1 MLLAAFIAVIWG
13 VNFVVSAI
21 FVDHMPPMLFAAVR
35 FTLVIFPA
43 VLFVPRPGIGW
54 RKTVGVGFFIGV
66 MQFSLMFIAMHLGM
80 SGGLASLLIQLQTLF
95 TVLLA
100 AVFLAERPTPRQI
113 VGIAL
118 GLVGLAIVGLGRG
131 GSAMLPFLLMIAA
144 AFFWGCG
151 NCVMRSARA
160 KSGLSLTVWSSLVAP
175 IPLFLG
181 SLVVDGPDAIGDSFH
196 HIDWW
201 FVIGMIYTAYIATL
215 FGFAIW
221 SRLLAK
227 YPAGLV
233 VPWSLMTPPA
243 GIVTAIIVRG
253 EYPSALEVV
262 GAVVII
268 LAVLLTTINLR
279 AVRLRRTL

>member
-1 MLLAAFIAVIWG
+1 MFLAAFIAVIWG

-35 FTLVIFPA
+35 FVLVIFPA
-43 VLFVPRPGIGW
+43 ILFVPRPGIGW
-54 RKTVGVGFFIGV
+54 RRTVGVGFFIGV
-66 MQFSLMFIAMHLGM
+66 LQFSFMFISMHLGM

-100 AVFLAERPTPRQI
+100 AVFLAERPTPRQM

-131 GSAMLPFLLMIAA
+131 GAAMLPFVLMIAA

-151 NCVMRSARA
+151 NCVMRSAKV

-175 IPLFLG
+175 VPLFLG
-181 SLVVDGPDAIGDSFH
+181 SLVVDGPTAIGASFQH
-196 HIDWW
+196 VDWW

-215 FGFAIW
+215 FGFAVW

-227 YPAGLV
+227 YPAGVV

-243 GIVTAIIVRG
+243 GIVTAIVVRG
-253 EYPSALEVV
+253 EYPTTLEVV